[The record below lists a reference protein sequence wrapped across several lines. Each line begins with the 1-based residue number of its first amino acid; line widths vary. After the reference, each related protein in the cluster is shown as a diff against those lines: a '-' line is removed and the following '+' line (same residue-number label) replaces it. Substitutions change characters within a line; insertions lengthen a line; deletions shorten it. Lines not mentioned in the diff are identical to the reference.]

1 MIIWISS
8 YPKSGNTWVRLFLES
23 YFSKIK
29 NNFRFGGF
37 PELEDFEKLNIDYTN
52 LNNIIKN
59 WKTLQEIRNLDGRTN
74 ILKTHNALCTIGNY
88 SFTDK
93 NNTLGA
99 IYLVRDPRDVVVSYA
114 NHLGLSYDEVI
125 TTMLNSHASGIKKF
139 NDKEFDIEIMGR
151 WADNYNSWKDY
162 KGRDFLIIRYEDLVA
177 KKTTEF
183 LKILNYL
190 KNLSNIDVNI
200 DQMNKSIKDTSF
212 EKLKKEEELY
222 GFDQATGNGPFF
234 RKGIVGDWKEKLK
247 KEQVK
252 KIEESFFKEMRELK
266 YL

>member
-1 MIIWISS
+1 M
-8 YPKSGNTWVRLFLES
+8 
-23 YFSKIK
+23 
-29 NNFRFGGF
+29 
-37 PELEDFEKLNIDYTN
+37 
-52 LNNIIKN
+52 
-59 WKTLQEIRNLDGRTN
+59 
-74 ILKTHNALCTIGNY
+74 
-88 SFTDK
+88 
-93 NNTLGA
+93 
-99 IYLVRDPRDVVVSYA
+99 RDPRDVVVSYA

-162 KGRDFLIIRYEDLVA
+162 KGRDFLIVRYEDLVA

-200 DQMNKSIKDTSF
+200 DQMNKTIKDTSF